1 MQLAEP
7 LKGDTIMQDR
17 SWRQQRQESSPDGR
31 HAVVVGGSIG
41 GMLAARVLADHFDRV
56 TVVERDQLPEGS
68 ENRPGVPQARHLHF
82 LLKRG
87 LMVAEEIFPG
97 ITADLQAQGSHLL
110 DQGSEFRILYRS
122 GWSPRKA
129 LGLEF
134 CTFTR
139 PLFEATVRRHL
150 MEHPKV
156 SFRQGV
162 EVAGLE
168 LDESKSRIAGVRLR
182 PRHRDPGVAIE
193 EELMEAEVVVD
204 ASGRGSRA
212 PEWLEGAGYE
222 KPAETVVDAFWGYA
236 TRIYEPVE
244 EYQKEWKVLFL
255 MNRPP
260 YQPRAGIIQPIEG
273 NRWIVTLAGVMHD
286 YPPTDE
292 DAFLQFAR
300 SLSSPELYRAIQK
313 ARPLSKIWGYRR
325 TENRLRSFEKARI
338 PQGFAALGDSVCA
351 FNPVYGVGMTLTGL
365 EALELGKCLKKGH
378 GKLDTHRF
386 QKQVSK
392 LVAGPWALTTGEDL
406 RWPTTQGGEVT
417 AKVKFM
423 HWYLE
428 QVIRLIPQSEV
439 VFRRFQEVNHMLKSP
454 AALFHPS
461 VLGPVMRLAFGPR
474 RVVARPKEAPA
485 RVPAATATSTVAI
498 RR

>member
-1 MQLAEP
+1 
-7 LKGDTIMQDR
+7 MQDR
-17 SWRQQRQESSPDGR
+17 SWRQQRQDSEGNHR
-31 HAVVVGGSIG
+31 HAVVIGGSIG
-41 GMLAARVLADHFDRV
+41 GMLAARALADHFDQV
-56 TVVERDQLPEGS
+56 TIVERDIVPEGS

-87 LMVAEEIFPG
+87 LMVTEELFPG
-97 ITADLQAQGSHLL
+97 ITADLQEAGGHLL
-110 DQGSEFRILYRS
+110 DQGSDFRILYRS

-139 PLFEATVRRHL
+139 PLFEATVRRH
-150 MEHPKV
+150 MMKHPKIV
-156 SFRQGV
+156 LRQGV

-168 LDESKSRIAGVRLR
+168 LDASRTQVAGVRLR
-182 PRHRDPGVAIE
+182 PRRREPGVAVE
-193 EELMEAEVVVD
+193 EELMQAELVID
-204 ASGRGSRA
+204 TSGRSSHA
-212 PEWLEGAGYE
+212 PEWLEAAGFE
-222 KPAETVVDAFWGYA
+222 KPEETVVDAFWGYA

-244 EYQKEWKVLFL
+244 EYKKEWKVLFL
-255 MNRPP
+255 INRPP

-292 DAFLQFAR
+292 DSFLQFAR
-300 SLSSPELYRAIQK
+300 SLSSPELYRAIRNAK
-313 ARPLSKIWGYRR
+313 PLSKIWGYRQ
-325 TENRLRSFEKARI
+325 TENRLRSFEKARM
-338 PQGFAALGDSVCA
+338 PQGFAALGDSVSA

-365 EALELGKCLKKGH
+365 EALELRKCLNRGH
-378 GKLDTHRF
+378 GRLDTRHF
-386 QKQVSK
+386 QKQVAK

-406 RWPTTQGGEVT
+406 RWPTTEGGKIT

-423 HWYLE
+423 HWYIE
-428 QVIRLIPQSEV
+428 QVIRLIPRSEE

-461 VLGPVMRLAFGPR
+461 VLGPVLRQAFGPR
-474 RVVARPKEAPA
+474 RVVARPKEAPV
-485 RVPAATATSTVAI
+485 RVPAATATSTVTI
-498 RR
+498 HR